1 MKKNVLMRTNLLVC
15 FIILVGFVIT
25 AFISY
30 HSNRGAFEKDVEK
43 VSTLTAE
50 GITHQI
56 DTIFTKPVNISLTMA
71 NDGLLKEFLAEEE
84 EHLEDEAF
92 IQTMRNYLE
101 TYRNKYGYD
110 SVFLVSARTNR
121 YYHFNGLDR
130 ILNPD
135 NDENIWYY
143 QFLNSEEE
151 YSLNIDNDEAADD
164 EVTVFINCKIEDPDM
179 GIIGVVGVG
188 FRVDSLQELL
198 RDYGEKFDVRAYLV
212 DPNGIIEIADDK
224 TGYRAE
230 NLFEECDFARL
241 KDPILSNRED
251 VQDFWYDAP
260 GGGGYL
266 VTQYIESLNWFLVI
280 DHNTSELDRQ
290 LNRQFAS
297 SVFVVLAVIGF
308 VLFTITNIIRKY
320 NKQII
325 QLTVE
330 KEKEYKTIFQ
340 TAAEQFYENIYEIDV
355 THNRAAS
362 EATEQ
367 YFESLGAPKGTP
379 FDKALQMVAQK
390 QIKEEFRQS
399 YLDTYSPDKILKAYE
414 EGIENLRN
422 DFMLTNG
429 GGTYYWIRI
438 TAHIFYWEE
447 DNSVRMLIYRQNI
460 DDEKR
465 REIFMLEE
473 MQKDSLTG
481 LLNKAATQ
489 QHVRSLLQ
497 KAPESLFAY
506 IILDIDNFKSV
517 NDRFG
522 HAAGDKVLVE
532 FAQTLREQFR
542 DGDVK
547 GRIGGDEFVVFLK
560 IPNKEVLEKKLRDLT
575 DSLHRNITI
584 DAGACAI
591 SASIGAVMAEPGDG
605 NDFES
610 LYRKADK
617 ALYTTK
623 NRGKSGFTIET

>member
-15 FIILVGFVIT
+15 IIILVGFVIT

-71 NDGLLKEFLAEEE
+71 NDSLLKEFLAEEE

-92 IQTMRNYLE
+92 IQTMRNYLD
-101 TYRNKYGYD
+101 TYRAKYDYD

-135 NDENIWYY
+135 NDENVWYY
-143 QFLNSEEE
+143 NFMDSDEE
-151 YSLNIDNDEAADD
+151 YSLNIDNDEAADN
-164 EVTVFINCKIEDPDM
+164 EVTVFINCKIEDTDQGLM
-179 GIIGVVGVG
+179 GVVGVG

-198 RDYGEKFDVRAYLV
+198 RSYGEKFDVKAYLV
-212 DPNGIIEIADDK
+212 NPYGIIEIADDK

-230 NLFEECDFARL
+230 NLFAECDFAQL
-241 KDPILSNRED
+241 KDQILSNRED
-251 VQDFWYDAP
+251 AQDFWYTAP

-280 DHNTSELDRQ
+280 DHDTSTLNQQ
-290 LNRQFAS
+290 LKYQFAS
-297 SVFVVLAVIGF
+297 SVFVVLLVIGF

-325 QLTVE
+325 QLTVD
-330 KEKEYKTIFQ
+330 KENEHKTIFQ

-355 THNRAAS
+355 THNRPAS

-399 YLDTYSPDKILKAYE
+399 YLDAYSPDKILKAYE
-414 EGIENLRN
+414 EGIENMRH
-422 DFMLTNG
+422 DFMLTNDG
-429 GGTYYWIRI
+429 HNYYWIRI
-438 TAHIFYWEE
+438 NAHIFFWEE

-460 DDEKR
+460 DEEKR
-465 REIFMLEE
+465 RELFMLEE
-473 MQKDSLTG
+473 MQKDSLTD
-481 LLNKAATQ
+481 LFNKAATQ
-489 QHVRSLLQ
+489 QHVRSILQ
-497 KAPESLFAY
+497 KEPEALFAF

-542 DGDVK
+542 DGDVM
-547 GRIGGDEFVVFLK
+547 GRIGGDEFVVFMK
-560 IPNKEVLEKKLRDLT
+560 IPNKEILEKKLRGLT

-584 DAGACAI
+584 DAGECEI
-591 SASIGAVMAEPGDG
+591 SASIGAAVAPEAG
-605 NDFES
+605 NDFET
-610 LYRKADK
+610 LYKKADK
-617 ALYTTK
+617 ALYATK
-623 NRGKSGFTIET
+623 KRGKNGFKIEI